1 MKGDSKQRISY
12 WHKVFLELFSLCDEQ
27 PLLLT
32 IILQRHGV
40 RVVVGQILAG
50 NEAQVGKTPGLG
62 AFDGL
67 KEGNEIINPIV
78 A

>member
-1 MKGDSKQRISY
+1 M
-12 WHKVFLELFSLCDEQ
+12 
-27 PLLLT
+27 
-32 IILQRHGV
+32 
-40 RVVVGQILAG
+40 VGQILAG

-78 A
+78 AYMDMDSNK

>member
-1 MKGDSKQRISY
+1 
-12 WHKVFLELFSLCDEQ
+12 
-27 PLLLT
+27 
-32 IILQRHGV
+32 
-40 RVVVGQILAG
+40 VVGQILAG
-50 NEAQVGKTPGLG
+50 NEAQVGKTPGL